1 MKEIAD
7 IETMWAKLKE
17 SFGSA
22 NLLLQNKLSDVRK
35 MGPIWKIKDDE
46 KLIPVIAQL
55 VNAMSELQFLV
66 EKHDIKSILYHP
78 SNLGII
84 YDLIGA
90 QRKRRFINENSDIE
104 MNEQEEWEK

>member
-1 MKEIAD
+1 MCKP
-7 IETMWAKLKE
+7 
-17 SFGSA
+17 FGCAS
-22 NLLLQNKLSDVRK
+22 LLLQNKLSDVRK
-35 MGPIWKIKDDE
+35 IGPIWKIKDDE
-46 KLIPVIAQL
+46 KLISIISQL

-66 EKHDIKSILYHP
+66 EKHSIKNDLYLS

-104 MNEQEEWEK
+104 MNKQEEWEK